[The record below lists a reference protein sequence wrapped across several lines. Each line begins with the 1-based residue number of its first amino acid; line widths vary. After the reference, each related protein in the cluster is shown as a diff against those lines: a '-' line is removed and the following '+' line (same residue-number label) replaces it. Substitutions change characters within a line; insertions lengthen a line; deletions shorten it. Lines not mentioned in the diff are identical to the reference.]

1 MENDKFIVVDD
12 ETDINSSSLERDKSE
27 IEITNI
33 EKLDILTKMIQEVE
47 EKLESDPAI
56 KKLVK

>member
-47 EKLESDPAI
+47 EKLESDSAI

>member
-12 ETDINSSSLERDKSE
+12 ETDINSSTLERDKSE
-27 IEITNI
+27 MEITNI

-47 EKLESDPAI
+47 EKLERDPAI

>member
-27 IEITNI
+27 MEITNI

>member
-1 MENDKFIVVDD
+1 MTEV
-12 ETDINSSSLERDKSE
+12 LGR
-27 IEITNI
+27 ITNI

>member
-12 ETDINSSSLERDKSE
+12 ENDINSSSLERNKSE
-27 IEITNI
+27 MEITNI

>member
-12 ETDINSSSLERDKSE
+12 KTDINSSSLERDKSE
-27 IEITNI
+27 MEITNI

-47 EKLESDPAI
+47 EKLERDPAI